1 MRAIVLVLAGMT
13 ALVLP
18 SLSSVAAEKTMTGRI
33 VRFECGDNC
42 YLVIKTKTG
51 KELTG
56 LCTAEACRPW
66 NDMAEMPA
74 KYVGRRVNLTLGK
87 GQQVDGAGNVM
98 GEFLSFTSVKL
109 LKKK

>member
-1 MRAIVLVLAGMT
+1 MHKRSMLFAAVASAIFT
-13 ALVLP
+13 LP
-18 SLSSVAAEKTMTGRI
+18 SAASDSKASGKI

-42 YLVIKTKTG
+42 YLIIRTSAG

-56 LCTAEACRPW
+56 LCAAKTCQPW
-66 NDMAEMPA
+66 NEAVEMPA
-74 KYVGRRVNLTLGK
+74 KYVGRRVTVTLGK

-98 GEFLSFTSVKL
+98 GDFLSFTAVRF